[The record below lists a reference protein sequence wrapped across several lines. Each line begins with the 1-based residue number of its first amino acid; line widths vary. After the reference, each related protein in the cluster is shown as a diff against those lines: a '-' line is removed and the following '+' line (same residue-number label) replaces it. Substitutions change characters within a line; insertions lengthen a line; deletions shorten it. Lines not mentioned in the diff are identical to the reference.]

1 VTVSAQTLMLTHTP
15 GILRPD
21 PGRVVA
27 RLFIPGD
34 EELIHGQSR
43 VNPVIERIL
52 ALDETEAA
60 AALDDTFA
68 LFGDRHD
75 DLPSILEEHFDVV
88 AHRLGATVDP
98 PKAVRLL
105 IGAYFTQEYSLESA
119 ALFNPSIVAHPD
131 QNGMAVGE
139 LRVVLSLRAVGEGH
153 RSSIEFRT
161 GIVGPGGQLH
171 LDQPSGHL
179 TVGQRVE
186 SHYDRRQFH
195 RALAELGDDG
205 DDAGLVVDSLPERFT
220 RIELEDSLSTLH
232 GRRLSRHTADRT
244 IGHLRSIAAG
254 NYGVAYPAD
263 SALDQRVLFPRAPSE
278 SNGMEDARFVRFTD
292 DDGTI
297 SYRATYTAY
306 DGQRVTPQLLS
317 TKDFRRFQIAQLTG
331 VAATNKGM
339 ALFPRP
345 VGGRRLALSRWD
357 RENIS
362 VASSIDGYVWD
373 QPTAI
378 AAPRRAWELI
388 QLGNCGSP
396 IETTEGWLVLT
407 HGVGPMRRYAIG
419 AMLLDIDDPTRV
431 RGRLAEPL
439 IEPTEAERDGYVPNV
454 AYTCGALVHRD
465 RLVVPYGS
473 ADSAVGVAV
482 IDLPQLLSHLLS
494 G

>member
-1 VTVSAQTLMLTHTP
+1 MSAPAPSLILSRTP
-15 GILRPD
+15 GVLRPD
-21 PGRVVA
+21 QRRVVA

-43 VNPVIERIL
+43 VNPVIERII
-52 ALDETEAA
+52 ALDETEACV
-60 AALDDTFA
+60 ALDKALA
-68 LFGDRHD
+68 LFEDRHD
-75 DLPSILEEHFDVV
+75 DLPSILQEHFDVV
-88 AHRLGATVDP
+88 AHRLDTTVDP

-131 QNGMAVGE
+131 QRGMAAGE

-153 RSSIEFRT
+153 RSAIEFRT
-161 GIVGPGGQLH
+161 GIVGPSGQLQ
-171 LDQPSGHL
+171 LDQPRGHI
-179 TVGQRVE
+179 TTGRPAE
-186 SHYDRRQFH
+186 PNYDRRQFY
-195 RALAELGDDG
+195 RVLDELGEDA
-205 DDAGLVVDSLPERFT
+205 DDAALVVDSLPDRFT
-220 RIELEDSLSTLH
+220 PVELEDSLSTLH

-254 NYGVAYPAD
+254 NYEVVYPGH

-292 DDGTI
+292 DDGAVT
-297 SYRATYTAY
+297 YHATYTAY

-317 TKDFRRFQIAQLTG
+317 TKDFCRFGVAQLTG

-373 QPTAI
+373 KPI
-378 AAPRRAWELI
+378 VVAAPRRAWELT

-396 IETTEGWLVLT
+396 IETPEGWLVLT

-419 AMLLDIDDPTRV
+419 AMLLDIDDPSRV
-431 RGRLAEPL
+431 RGQLAEPL
-439 IEPTEAERDGYVPNV
+439 IEPGQTERDGYVPNV

-482 IDLPQLLSHLLS
+482 IDLPRLLSVLLA

>member
-1 VTVSAQTLMLTHTP
+1 MSLATPSLIVSQTSGML
-15 GILRPD
+15 IPD

-60 AALDDTFA
+60 AALENTLA
-68 LFGDRHD
+68 LFEDRHD

-119 ALFNPSIVAHPD
+119 ALFNPSIVEHPD
-131 QNGMAVGE
+131 QSGVGVGD

-153 RSSIEFRT
+153 RSAIEFRT
-161 GIVGPGGQLH
+161 GIVAPDGQLR
-171 LDQPSGHL
+171 LDQPNGHITTGRL
-179 TVGQRVE
+179 TE
-186 SHYDRRQFH
+186 SHYDRRQFY
-195 RALAELGDDG
+195 RVLDELGDDA
-205 DDAGLVVDSLPERFT
+205 DDAALVVDSLPDRFT
-220 RIELEDSLSTLH
+220 RVELEDSLSTLH

-254 NYGVAYPAD
+254 NYDVAYPAD
-263 SALDQRVLFPRAPSE
+263 SALDERVLFPRAPSE

-297 SYRATYTAY
+297 SYDATYTAY

-317 TKDFRRFQIAQLTG
+317 TKDFCRFRIAQLTG

-362 VASSIDGYVWD
+362 VASSVDGYVWD
-373 QPTAI
+373 QPTVI

-396 IETTEGWLVLT
+396 IETSEGWLVLT

-419 AMLLDIDDPTRV
+419 AMLLDIDDPTRM
-431 RGRLAEPL
+431 RGRLPEPL

-482 IDLPQLLSHLLS
+482 IDLPRLLSALL